1 MRGKKRLPLDKDQIV
16 PEMPPSDAEMLDEFV
31 SETPPSDT
39 KMMDGFVSETM
50 SRLEPPSQTVDEL
63 SQGLLQFVITPS
75 TPTRPP
81 APKTKKTR
89 AKKVTPK
96 SKQIQTRTGKPQR
109 QKTSGTIME
118 KAFKKRKGYCS
129 IACRLEMICSN
140 SILREEIRHT
150 AHAMKQI
157 QLEAWLLV
165 NLHALRCLENGLPLP
180 DYSAKTFFDRCC
192 SGVATTSHTHFIAQK
207 ILTSG
212 NPSSQLKYEL
222 REQMVVNAGVMIREH
237 FCKRLRLY
245 VQITFGYD
253 STVTKKEK
261 SDLVKTIMHA
271 CYSVDETDV
280 LEALQIRDA
289 LTPDGVESVLT
300 VSEFAQL
307 SIEEKYEHTRHLFA
321 NQVTTNG
328 YGASVLLFRPKSKEE
343 KSDKKSAEGPV
354 VPPGYVPNAV
364 IGLDRGMRAVSR
376 FEKYLERL
384 EYFWRHVKFL
394 MQFYADRPF
403 LKWKFFQ
410 KRMARVAVD
419 EIARRIVPT
428 VSRQT
433 YVAYGDWSRR
443 KGIKGHA
450 PSPVKGLKE
459 ALRKRAT
466 VVSMD
471 EFKTRKPCSQCHQTL
486 SKVRYSMD
494 TKLSKRKKCNG
505 VMLARNR
512 AEVEFE
518 EKKCHAVMRCDHD
531 DCGARCW
538 DRDVN
543 AAINMLELLKSEVL
557 GCGRMEPFR
566 RS

>member
-39 KMMDGFVSETM
+39 KMTDGFVSETM

-89 AKKVTPK
+89 AKKVTLK

-109 QKTSGTIME
+109 QKTSSTIME
-118 KAFKKRKGYCS
+118 KAFKKGKGYCS
-129 IACRLEMICSN
+129 IACRLETICSN

-165 NLHALRCLENGLPLP
+165 NLHTL
-180 DYSAKTFFDRCC
+180 
-192 SGVATTSHTHFIAQK
+192 
-207 ILTSG
+207 
-212 NPSSQLKYEL
+212 
-222 REQMVVNAGVMIREH
+222 
-237 FCKRLRLY
+237 
-245 VQITFGYD
+245 
-253 STVTKKEK
+253 
-261 SDLVKTIMHA
+261 
-271 CYSVDETDV
+271 SVDETDV

-289 LTPDGVESVLT
+289 LTPD
-300 VSEFAQL
+300 EFAQL
-307 SIEEKYEHTRHLFA
+307 SIEEKYKHTRHPFA
-321 NQVTTNG
+321 NQVTTKG

-364 IGLDRGMRAVSR
+364 IGLDRGMRAVCTA
-376 FEKYLERL
+376 
-384 EYFWRHVKFL
+384 
-394 MQFYADRPF
+394 FYADRPF
-403 LKWKFFQ
+403 LKWKFFH
-410 KRMARVAVD
+410 KCMARVAVD
-419 EIARRIVPT
+419 ELARRIVPT
-428 VSRQT
+428 VSR
-433 YVAYGDWSRR
+433 R
-443 KGIKGHA
+443 KDIKDHA

-471 EFKTRKPCSQCHQTL
+471 EFKTRKPCLQCHQTL

-494 TKLSKRKKCNG
+494 TKLSKRKKRNG

-543 AAINMLELLKSEVL
+543 AGINMLELLKSEVL
-557 GCGRMEPFR
+557 GCGHMEPFR